1 MSRTGIL
8 ITPTL
13 DEVSKAA
20 LSIDL
25 PAIEAKK
32 FFYHYESNGWKVGK
46 VPMKSLMG
54 ALQGWKIRWEERGG
68 GNGSGTG
75 PVPNSAADRT
85 IKSKELERVY
95 QELRDATFEVGQDA
109 LGRKHYRP
117 GQWEKIQRL
126 KTLRDKLRRELGL
139 C

>member
-1 MSRTGIL
+1 ML

-13 DEVSKAA
+13 EEVSKAA

-68 GNGSGTG
+68 GNGNGSGTG
-75 PVPNSAADRT
+75 PIPNSAADRT
-85 IKSKELERVY
+85 IKSKELERVI
-95 QELRDATFEVGQDA
+95 QELREAASEVGTDA
-109 LGRKHYRP
+109 LGTKHYRP

-126 KTLRDKLRRELGL
+126 KTQRDKLRRELGL
-139 C
+139 